1 MPKRLDGFTLKM
13 IALLSMTCDH
23 LGVFF
28 FLGPEWRIIGR
39 LAFPLFAFLLVEGF
53 YHTRNRQKYFLTIA
67 GAGLLM
73 QLPLYLMGEHTFNI
87 FLTLALGLIALQLLS
102 YRNHLSVAL
111 LLFVAW
117 FLPFDYGMYGL
128 LLILGFYL
136 FKVKPSLLIGYTII
150 VTGLS
155 LTIDHLSV
163 LQLYSLFAL
172 PLLLMYNGQRG
183 KNWKWFFYLYYPLH
197 IIVINALALILFS
210 NQ

>member
-1 MPKRLDGFTLKM
+1 MPKRLDGFTLKI

-23 LGVFF
+23 IGVFF
-28 FLGPEWRIIGR
+28 YLGPEWRIIGR
-39 LAFPLFAFLLVEGF
+39 LAFPIFAFVLVEGF
-53 YHTRNRQKYFLTIA
+53 YHTRNRQKYFFTIA

-73 QLPLYLMGEHTFNI
+73 QLPLYLMGERTFNI

-102 YRNHLSVAL
+102 YRSYLSIAPI
-111 LLFVAW
+111 LFLAW
-117 FLPFDYGMYGL
+117 FLPFDYGLYGL

-136 FKVKPSLLIGYTII
+136 FRQKPVLLVGYTVII
-150 VTGLS
+150 TGLG
-155 LTIDHLSV
+155 LIIDHLSL

-197 IIVINALALILFS
+197 IIIINTLVLILFS